1 MATTAEST
9 LLSGILTATKGM
21 VTSLNAV
28 MKEQQKQGQQLKALT
43 QTSEELKNR
52 MSQLEDDVKDLTKN
66 NETQWTET
74 KELALVMSDEKLTNI
89 HELLDEKL
97 TKLVEAIFDDT
108 EKEETKMF
116 LEDMRNKLLNKTAQH
131 QQLIVNKLDNMNQL
145 EILQNLIEAL
155 CTMQNDMSQ
164 LAESLIQASQDVS
177 ELSYTNGLMSSRLE
191 SVDLRLASFIADKE
205 DVQDEDLN
213 SLNDALTLLNQLQEE
228 NE

>member
-52 MSQLEDDVKDLTKN
+52 MSRLEDDVKDLTKN

-74 KELALVMSDEKLTNI
+74 KELALAMSDEKLTNI

-97 TKLVEAIFDDT
+97 TTLVEAIFDDT

-145 EILQNLIEAL
+145 EVLQNLIEAL
-155 CTMQNDMSQ
+155 CTMQNDMSK

-177 ELSYTNGLMSSRLE
+177 EMSYTNGLMSSRLE

>member
-28 MKEQQKQGQQLKALT
+28 MKEQQKQGQQLKELA

-74 KELALVMSDEKLTNI
+74 KELALAMSDEKLTNI

-145 EILQNLIEAL
+145 EVLQKLIEAL
-155 CTMQNDMSQ
+155 CTMQTDMSQ

-205 DVQDEDLN
+205 DVQDDDLN